1 MTLVMVWAVGV
12 GDGKGVTVMG
22 AIVAKGDSDQVV
34 AQGRGVGYK
43 AECAAMAQ

>member
-12 GDGKGVTVMG
+12 SDGKGVTVMG

-34 AQGRGVGYK
+34 AAGKRCWLQG
-43 AECAAMAQ
+43 

>member
-1 MTLVMVWAVGV
+1 MTLVMVWGV

-43 AECAAMAQ
+43 AECAVTAQ